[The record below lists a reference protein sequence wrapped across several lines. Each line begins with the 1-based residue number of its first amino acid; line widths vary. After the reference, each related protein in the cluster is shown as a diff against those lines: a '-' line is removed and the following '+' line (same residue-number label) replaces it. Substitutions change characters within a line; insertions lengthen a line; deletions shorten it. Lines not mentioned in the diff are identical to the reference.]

1 MIFNLRHK
9 KKKKIRGYKTIDIFI
24 KRIEDRTNDD
34 DDDDDDHN
42 NNNNNNKTKSKI
54 LNRRTHSKRGNNKK
68 NIPLFC

>member
-1 MIFNLRHK
+1 MIFNLRHKK

-34 DDDDDDHN
+34 DDDDDHN

-54 LNRRTHSKRGNNKK
+54 
-68 NIPLFC
+68 